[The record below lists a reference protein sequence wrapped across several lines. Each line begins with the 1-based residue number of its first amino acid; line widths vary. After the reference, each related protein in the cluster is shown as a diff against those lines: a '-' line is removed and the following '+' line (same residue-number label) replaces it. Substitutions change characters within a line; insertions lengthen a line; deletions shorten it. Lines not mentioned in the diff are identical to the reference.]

1 MELQQLCHL
10 QQRQQV
16 FGATIGSKDKI
27 GIVLFISIG
36 FTCDKYKNFLNFAE
50 Q

>member
-1 MELQQLCHL
+1 MMTFGFFTGSVAC
-10 QQRQQV
+10 V
-16 FGATIGSKDKI
+16 IFGATIGSKDKI

-36 FTCDKYKNFLNFAE
+36 LTCDKYKNFLNFAE